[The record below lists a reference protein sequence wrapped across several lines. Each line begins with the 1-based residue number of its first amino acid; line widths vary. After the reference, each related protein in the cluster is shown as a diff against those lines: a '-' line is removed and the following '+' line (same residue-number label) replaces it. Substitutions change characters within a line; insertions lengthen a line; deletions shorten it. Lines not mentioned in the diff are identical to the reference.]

1 MKSPLPPMARYTP
14 YDYCQTHLIPVSL
27 EHQLLQGTLEHTIH
41 ILVDHHMDLSLFDG
55 RYKNDE
61 TGCPAYDPKILL
73 KVVLFAY
80 SRGIIGSRR
89 IEWLCRHHIICM
101 ALACLQHPDHST
113 IAAFVS
119 SMQAEILSLFCDVL
133 LVCEEQQLLGGT
145 VFALDGLKLP
155 SNASKAW
162 SGTIEELQHKQEKL
176 EAKLAQ
182 LLTEHQQVDAEE
194 REGGSRTATPTDES
208 AEATPGFSEE
218 TPDDQ
223 RSSRTV
229 PSTSS
234 VEPAVISCEGTCQGD
249 QGEASQPREH
259 EAGGA
264 PQGTVSERPSA
275 SPTRSPKAHQRQ
287 QKRAQ
292 KTPAQKQADREA
304 RYRRHIA
311 RLQEWLATHD
321 KKIGRRGTEIK
332 SNVIDNDSAKMAT
345 SHGVI
350 QGYNAQAL
358 VDDKHQIIVVAEAF
372 GDGQDAQNLTRIM
385 PRAKMV
391 IQRLGWGEQG
401 FRDTTW
407 LADSSYFSDENL
419 KTGDE
424 EHLNA
429 YIPDDNFRKRD
440 PQFANQDRYKPKKKK
455 KKKKKRFGLED
466 FLYDEATQ
474 GYRCPNGTILRLK
487 AREHRVRHRTYRYY
501 VAEEQ
506 DCQHCRFRGRCLSKK
521 TTRQKHLGIPVDEPV
536 TKPKSRVQLMKEKID
551 TPEGRQQYSRR
562 LEIVE
567 PVFGNI
573 RIQKGLDHFTLRGKE
588 KVDIQWLL
596 YGMVQNIEKI
606 AHYGNVA

>member
-1 MKSPLPPMARYTP
+1 VKSLSPPMARYKP

-27 EHQLLQGTLEHTIH
+27 EHQLLPRTLEYTIH
-41 ILVDHHMDLSLFDG
+41 VLVDHHMDLSLFDG

-61 TGCPAYDPKILL
+61 TGCPAYNPKILL

-89 IEWLCRHHIICM
+89 IEWLCRNNIICM

-182 LLTEHQQVDAEE
+182 LLDEHQQVDAEE
-194 REGGSRTATPTDES
+194 REGGFRAATPRDERTEGAPCS
-208 AEATPGFSEE
+208 SEE
-218 TPDDQ
+218 TPCEQELSDT
-223 RSSRTV
+223 SPTP
-229 PSTSS
+229 PSA
-234 VEPAVISCEGTCQGD
+234 EPAVISPEDMCQD
-249 QGEASQPREH
+249 EQSDASQPQER
-259 EAGGA
+259 
-264 PQGTVSERPSA
+264 QRTVAERPTD
-275 SPTRSPKAHQRQ
+275 SPTCSKTARQRQ
-287 QKRAQ
+287 KTRAQ
-292 KTPAQKQADREA
+292 KTPEQQRAEREA
-304 RYRRHIA
+304 RYRRHIT
-311 RLQEWLATHD
+311 RLEEWLATHD
-321 KKIGRRGTEIK
+321 KKIGRRGKEIK

-372 GDGQDAQNLTRIM
+372 GDGQDAQNLTQIM
-385 PRAKMV
+385 PRAKATM
-391 IQRLGWGEQG
+391 QALGHGEDG
-401 FRDTTW
+401 FHDTTW
-407 LADSSYFSDENL
+407 LADSSYFSDGNL
-419 KTGDE
+419 ETCDE

-440 PQFANQDRYKPKKKK
+440 PQFANQDRYKPKKTK
-455 KKKKKRFGLED
+455 KKKKKRFGNED
-466 FLYDEATQ
+466 FTYDEATQ
-474 GYRCPNGTILRLK
+474 GYRCPNGKILRLK
-487 AREHRVRHRTYRYY
+487 AREHRVRHRTYRRY
-501 VAEEQ
+501 VSDEQ
-506 DCQHCRFRGRCLSKK
+506 DCQACPFRAKCLSKK
-521 TTRQKHLGIPVDEPV
+521 TTTQKHLGIPVDEPV
-536 TKPKSRVQLMKEKID
+536 TKPKSRGQLMMETID
-551 TPEGRQQYSRR
+551 SPEGKQQYSRR
-562 LEIVE
+562 LELVE

-596 YGMVQNIEKI
+596 YGMVHNIEKI

>member
-1 MKSPLPPMARYTP
+1 MSLSPPMARYKS
-14 YDYCQTHLIPVSL
+14 YDYNQTFLIPVSL
-27 EHQLLQGTLEHTIH
+27 DHQLLQGTLEHTIH
-41 ILVDHHMDLSLFDG
+41 ILVDHHMDLSLFDA

-89 IEWLCRHHIICM
+89 IEWLCRHNIICM
-101 ALACLQHPDHST
+101 ALACMQHPDHST

-176 EAKLAQ
+176 EAKLAK
-182 LLTEHQQVDAEE
+182 LLAEHQQVDAEE
-194 REGGSRTATPTDES
+194 REGGSRAATPTDERAEGGPRSSENTPCDQGLSDPIPATPS
-208 AEATPGFSEE
+208 AEPMVMS
-218 TPDDQ
+218 Q
-223 RSSRTV
+223 
-229 PSTSS
+229 
-234 VEPAVISCEGTCQGD
+234 EGMCQGD
-249 QGEASQPREH
+249 QEEASQPCEH
-259 EAGGA
+259 ETGGA
-264 PQGTVSERPSA
+264 NQGPVTERPSA
-275 SPTRSPKAHQRQ
+275 SPPCSPKARQRQ
-287 QKRAQ
+287 KKRAQ
-292 KTPAQKQADREA
+292 KTPDQQRAEREA

-358 VDDKHQIIVVAEAF
+358 VDDKHQVILVPEAF

-385 PRAKMV
+385 PRAKAIM
-391 IQRLGWGEQG
+391 QALGRGENG

-407 LADSSYFSDENL
+407 LADSSYFSDGNL
-419 KTGDE
+419 ETCDE

-440 PQFANQDRYKPKKKK
+440 PQFANQERYKPKKKK
-455 KKKKKRFGLED
+455 KKKTRFGLKD

-474 GYRCPNGTILRLK
+474 GYRCPNGTLLRLK

-501 VAEEQ
+501 VSEEQ
-506 DCQHCRFRGRCLSKK
+506 DCQTCRFRGRCLSKK
-521 TTRQKHLGIPVDEPV
+521 TTKQKHLGIPVKEPV
-536 TKPKSRVQLMKEKID
+536 TKPKSRGQLMKEKID
-551 TPEGRQQYSRR
+551 TPAGRQQYSRR

-567 PVFGNI
+567 PVFGNV

-596 YGMVQNIEKI
+596 YGMVQNSEKI